1 MRKLGHSCRASVD
14 KDIMVPHA
22 MKRKIM
28 LTVLSRERERLY
40 FDL

>member
-1 MRKLGHSCRASVD
+1 MRKSSRSCRASVD

-22 MKRKIM
+22 MERKII